1 MIEKFGIKSFNKKKM
16 KESLPY
22 PIYLKWKDALRNE
35 KDLDRETADAIAH
48 AMKDWALSNGA
59 THFAH
64 WFLPLSGHTAKKHEA
79 FISRTSDGEP
89 INRFSGKELVKGEPD
104 ASSFPSGGMRS
115 TFEARG
121 YTYWDLTANS
131 FIIGNVLYIP
141 TIFMSYKGEKL
152 DKRGP
157 LIDSTKILSDEGVKV
172 VNLFEKDEFAY
183 RMRVKVGLEQEFF
196 LVDKE
201 IYKRRSDLKNIGRTI
216 VGAPSP
222 KGQELSDHY
231 FGQIPARVEKFYK
244 DVDEKLY
251 DLGIYSEAEHNEVAP
266 NQFEMAILFE
276 NVNVAI
282 DDNQLLMN
290 ILKETALENNLVCL
304 FHEKPFATVNGSGKH
319 NNYSIVTN
327 YGLNVFD
334 PGDDPYNNNVFLL
347 FVAALIEATDK
358 YQSLLRVSA
367 SSTSNDFRLGADEA
381 PPAIVSLFLGSDL
394 EELFR
399 DIKENIEYKKED
411 KNIFRGY
418 NLLSVPK
425 DSSDRNRTAAV
436 AFTGNKFEFR
446 MLGSSKTGSD
456 LNIALNCAMADSLSK
471 IYEKLDPHKD
481 DYDELRKSVLEI
493 VKEIM
498 VKHDRIICDG
508 DNYSL
513 EWRDEAKRRGL
524 ANHKT
529 YFDALVALKD
539 FDFTD
544 IFLKRGIYTEKEI
557 RASYEVNLEE
567 VVIYHTL
574 EAKIMMS
581 MIEKD
586 IIPMGLSEL
595 RDMTEI
601 LKFKNN
607 EMLSFKYDKINKMIT
622 KLLECEREI
631 ESLISH
637 SNKID
642 DIYKKAE
649 YVERNIATRLL
660 ATREIADEMEKLIS
674 RKNITLPSYEDIF
687 NSLS

>member
-1 MIEKFGIKSFNKKKM
+1 M
-16 KESLPY
+16 
-22 PIYLKWKDALRNE
+22 
-35 KDLDRETADAIAH
+35 
-48 AMKDWALSNGA
+48 
-59 THFAH
+59 
-64 WFLPLSGHTAKKHEA
+64 
-79 FISRTSDGEP
+79 
-89 INRFSGKELVKGEPD
+89 
-104 ASSFPSGGMRS
+104 
-115 TFEARG
+115 
-121 YTYWDLTANS
+121 
-131 FIIGNVLYIP
+131 
-141 TIFMSYKGEKL
+141 
-152 DKRGP
+152 
-157 LIDSTKILSDEGVKV
+157 
-172 VNLFEKDEFAY
+172 
-183 RMRVKVGLEQEFF
+183 
-196 LVDKE
+196 
-201 IYKRRSDLKNIGRTI
+201 
-216 VGAPSP
+216 
-222 KGQELSDHY
+222 
-231 FGQIPARVEKFYK
+231 
-244 DVDEKLY
+244 
-251 DLGIYSEAEHNEVAP
+251 
-266 NQFEMAILFE
+266 
-276 NVNVAI
+276 
-282 DDNQLLMN
+282 
-290 ILKETALENNLVCL
+290 
-304 FHEKPFATVNGSGKH
+304 
-319 NNYSIVTN
+319 
-327 YGLNVFD
+327 
-334 PGDDPYNNNVFLL
+334 
-347 FVAALIEATDK
+347 
-358 YQSLLRVSA
+358 
-367 SSTSNDFRLGADEA
+367 
-381 PPAIVSLFLGSDL
+381 GSDL

-586 IIPMGLSEL
+586 IVPMGLSEL
-595 RDMTEI
+595 KDMTEI

-622 KLLECEREI
+622 KLLECERDI

-649 YVERNIATRLL
+649 YVERNIATKLL